1 MSDEQAVA
9 ALYEQLIGGWNDR
22 NGEKFAAPFGEDG
35 HVIGYDGSE
44 QSGRDQIATE
54 MQRIFDDHETASY
67 VASVRSVQLLADGAA
82 LVRAVVGM
90 IPPGASELNRERNAH
105 QTVVATRRDGDWRIV
120 LFQNTPAQF
129 HGRPDLAEALTQELR
144 RAAG

>member
-1 MSDEQAVA
+1 MSDEQAVT
-9 ALYEQLIGGWNDR
+9 ALYEQLIGGWNEQS
-22 NGEKFAAPFGEDG
+22 GERFAAPFADDG

-44 QSGRDQIATE
+44 QSGREQIASE

-67 VASVRSVQLLADGAA
+67 VANVRSVQLLGDDAA
-82 LVRAVVGM
+82 LLRAVVGM
-90 IPPGASELNRERNAH
+90 IPPGASELNPERNAH
-105 QTVVATRRDGDWRIV
+105 QTVVATTRDGEWRIV

-129 HGRPDLAEALTQELR
+129 HGRPELAEALTDELR